1 MSKDYND
8 DIAFETLDTSSFEQ
22 MPYKDQLKQ
31 KEKYIKSLFNK
42 EVLPIVPNPVP
53 RGYRHKAVLSATNVN
68 VNNNQQIR
76 LGLFIEGTTK
86 IKPKLGHF
94 LHDKD
99 IDLVFETIE
108 KLLIKYKHKAY
119 AKNYRQG
126 IIKHVM
132 IRKSFKTGDL
142 MVIFSTQLNNF
153 PNHKKIVN
161 ELIALH
167 PNVKT
172 IIQNIHKK
180 DTKFVLLEEQRI
192 LYGKGYI
199 IDSIGDINFKI
210 SANAFYQIN
219 PMQMFNLYE
228 KVFEFAN
235 IEKTDIVID
244 AYSGIGT
251 ITLLASKYAKKVY
264 GLEINPASHKDAIDN
279 KRLNQI
285 TNAEFILGDVEQTV
299 ENFTDKVDTLIMD
312 PAREGASL
320 KFIQTVLKLKPKK
333 IVYVSCNPDTQERD
347 YKQLRNFYNLTKI
360 LPFDMFSYTPH
371 VENIVLLSLKM
382 A

>member
-22 MPYKDQLKQ
+22 MPYKDQLHT

-126 IIKHVM
+126 IIKHV
-132 IRKSFKTGDL
+132 
-142 MVIFSTQLNNF
+142 
-153 PNHKKIVN
+153 
-161 ELIALH
+161 
-167 PNVKT
+167 
-172 IIQNIHKK
+172 
-180 DTKFVLLEEQRI
+180 LE
-192 LYGKGYI
+192 
-199 IDSIGDINFKI
+199 
-210 SANAFYQIN
+210 A
-219 PMQMFNLYE
+219 P
-228 KVFEFAN
+228 
-235 IEKTDIVID
+235 
-244 AYSGIGT
+244 
-251 ITLLASKYAKKVY
+251 
-264 GLEINPASHKDAIDN
+264 
-279 KRLNQI
+279 
-285 TNAEFILGDVEQTV
+285 FIYRYL
-299 ENFTDKVDTLIMD
+299 
-312 PAREGASL
+312 
-320 KFIQTVLKLKPKK
+320 
-333 IVYVSCNPDTQERD
+333 
-347 YKQLRNFYNLTKI
+347 
-360 LPFDMFSYTPH
+360 
-371 VENIVLLSLKM
+371 
-382 A
+382 